1 MTPPVRV
8 ISVEARP
15 GPLNIDLTHTAVLVI
30 DMQND
35 FGAQG
40 GMFERA
46 GIDISVIQMA
56 VCPTRRVIAA
66 ARDTGIPIVYL
77 KMAHLA
83 DRSDTGGPESPHGRR
98 HRQLSVGEPVTSPDG
113 LPSRILIDDTWNTDI
128 LPELAPLPGDAVVR
142 KHRYSGFF
150 ETDLD
155 ARLLAMGVRSL
166 IVTGCTTS
174 VCVESTV
181 RDAMFRDYDCLV
193 LEDCTG
199 QPESPGVPPSRHEAS
214 LRAIQGVFGS
224 VSNSTAF
231 IRGIT
236 CTIPLVT
243 QGQSRED
250 LGHIG

>member
-1 MTPPVRV
+1 MTPPARV

-15 GPLNIDLTHTAVLVI
+15 GPLTIDLTHSAVLVI

-35 FGAQG
+35 FGARG

-46 GIDISVIQMA
+46 GIDISVIQRA
-56 VCPTRRVIAA
+56 VDPTRCVIAT
-66 ARDTGIPIVYL
+66 ARNAGVPIVYL
-77 KMAHLA
+77 KMAHRA
-83 DRSDTGGPESPHGRR
+83 DMSDSGGPNSPHGRR
-98 HRQLSVGEPVTSPDG
+98 HSRLCVGDQITSPDG
-113 LPSRILIDDTWNTDI
+113 LVSRVLIDDTWNTEI
-128 LPELAPLPGDAVVR
+128 LPELSPLPGDTVVR

-155 ARLLAMGVRSL
+155 ARLRAMGVRSL

-199 QPESPGVPPSRHEAS
+199 QPESLGAPRSKHEAS
-214 LRAIQGVFGS
+214 LQVIEDIFGS
-224 VSNSTAF
+224 VSSSTAF
-231 IRGIT
+231 IRG
-236 CTIPLVT
+236 V
-243 QGQSRED
+243 G
-250 LGHIG
+250 

>member
-1 MTPPVRV
+1 MTPPARV

-15 GPLNIDLTHTAVLVI
+15 RPLTIDLAHSAVLVI

-46 GIDISVIQMA
+46 GIDISVIQRA
-56 VCPTRRVIAA
+56 VDPTRCVIAA
-66 ARDTGIPIVYL
+66 ARNAGVPIIYL
-77 KMAHLA
+77 KMAHRA
-83 DRSDTGGPESPHGRR
+83 DMSDTGGPNSPHGRR
-98 HRQLSVGEPVTSPDG
+98 HRRLSVGEPARSPDG
-113 LPSRILIDDTWNTDI
+113 RPSRILIDDTWNTEI
-128 LPELAPLPGDAVVR
+128 LPELVPLPGDTVVR

-155 ARLLAMGVRSL
+155 ARLRALGVRSL

-199 QPESPGVPPSRHEAS
+199 QPEPLGAPRSNHEAS
-214 LRAIQGVFGS
+214 LQVIEDMFGS
-224 VSNSTAF
+224 VSSSTAF
-231 IRGIT
+231 IRG
-236 CTIPLVT
+236 V
-243 QGQSRED
+243 G
-250 LGHIG
+250 

>member
-1 MTPPVRV
+1 MSPRARV

-15 GPLNIDLTHTAVLVI
+15 GPLTIDLTRSAVLVI

-46 GIDISVIQMA
+46 GIDISVIRKT
-56 VCPTRRVIAA
+56 VGPTRCVIAA
-66 ARDTGIPIVYL
+66 ARDAGVPIVYL
-77 KMAHLA
+77 KMAHRV
-83 DRSDTGGPESPHGRR
+83 DMSDTGGPNSPHGRR
-98 HRQLSVGEPVTSPDG
+98 HRRLSVGEPVRSPDG
-113 LPSRILIDDTWNTDI
+113 RASRILIDDTWNTEI
-128 LPELAPLPGDAVVR
+128 LPELVPLPDDTVVR

-155 ARLLAMGVRSL
+155 ARLRIMDVRSL

-199 QPESPGVPPSRHEAS
+199 QPESPGAPRSKHEAS
-214 LRAIQGVFGS
+214 LRVIEDMFGS
-224 VSNSTAF
+224 VSSSTAF
-231 IRGIT
+231 IRGI
-236 CTIPLVT
+236 
-243 QGQSRED
+243 G
-250 LGHIG
+250 

>member
-1 MTPPVRV
+1 MTSPTRV

-15 GPLNIDLTHTAVLVI
+15 RLLTIDPTHSAVLVI

-46 GIDISVIQMA
+46 GIDISDIQRA
-56 VCPTRRVIAA
+56 VDPTRCVIAA
-66 ARDTGIPIVYL
+66 ARNAGVPIVYL
-77 KMAHLA
+77 KMAHRA
-83 DRSDTGGPESPHGRR
+83 DMSDTGGLDSPHGRQ
-98 HRQLSVGEPVTSPDG
+98 HRRLSVGKQITSPDG
-113 LPSRILIDDTWNTDI
+113 LASRLLIEDTWNTEI
-128 LPELAPLPGDAVVR
+128 LPALVPIPGDTVVR

-155 ARLLAMGVRSL
+155 ARLRALGVRSL

-199 QPESPGVPPSRHEAS
+199 QPESLGAPRSKHKAS
-214 LRAIQGVFGS
+214 LRVIEDTFGS
-224 VSNSTAF
+224 VSSSTAV
-231 IRGIT
+231 IRA
-236 CTIPLVT
+236 
-243 QGQSRED
+243 
-250 LGHIG
+250 LGE

>member
-1 MTPPVRV
+1 MTPTARLICVD
-8 ISVEARP
+8 ARP
-15 GPLNIDLTHTAVLVI
+15 GPLTIDLTHSAVLVI

-35 FGAQG
+35 FGAPG

-46 GIDISVIQMA
+46 GIDISVIQRA
-56 VCPTRRVIAA
+56 VDPTRCVIAA
-66 ARDTGIPIVYL
+66 ARNAGVPIVYL
-77 KMAHLA
+77 KMAHRS
-83 DRSDTGGPESPHGRR
+83 DMSDTGGPDSPHGRR
-98 HRQLSVGEPVTSPDG
+98 HQRLSVGKETTSPEG
-113 LPSRILIDDTWNTDI
+113 LASRVLIEDTWNTEI
-128 LPELAPLPGDAVVR
+128 LPALDPLPGDTVVR

-155 ARLLAMGVRSL
+155 VRLRALSVRSL

-199 QPESPGVPPSRHEAS
+199 QPEPLGALRSKHEAS
-214 LRAIQGVFGS
+214 LRVIEDVFGS

-231 IRGIT
+231 IRGI
-236 CTIPLVT
+236 
-243 QGQSRED
+243 E
-250 LGHIG
+250 